1 MYTFTRKRIFLCC
14 LVEQNPILETHNC
27 IPRGAAFAVEYDRRS
42 VLEPLGVPHRLLH
55 PIGKPDLLCP
65 LAFTVNIFHP
75 LNIGLCAIVQG
86 IAHLGG
92 YAILSEK
99 SGKFDFAPSAF
110 PLAFRS
116 YVLSLLFD
124 LFTLEQKP
132 Q

>member
-1 MYTFTRKRIFLCC
+1 M
-14 LVEQNPILETHNC
+14 
-27 IPRGAAFAVEYDRRS
+27 EYDRRP
-42 VLEPLGVPHRLLH
+42 VLEFLGVPLGLLH
-55 PIGKPDLLCP
+55 PLGKPDLFRP
-65 LAFTVNIFHP
+65 LALDMDTGHT
-75 LNIGLCAIVQG
+75 LNVGLCAIVQG